1 MAAREVQ
8 VILSSG
14 VALLLAACA
23 AAYDT
28 VNFTYS
34 GANGPS
40 AWGSLCPQYRL
51 CSEGKRQSPINIVNA
66 DAEYNPKLIRLRRNY
81 RACSNATLLDNHCN
95 IALRYDEDVGYVV
108 VEGKKYSLLQMHWH
122 SPSEHTI
129 DGERFPVELHLVHK
143 SVDGNI
149 TVVAVLYQFGRADPL
164 LIQVIMNKLDFVCFL
179 PFWETMIKQ
188 SIATGLQ
195 LKDKMAE
202 LKKEVLAGDEQARVP
217 VGVVKMRS
225 LKQHTRK
232 YYRYVGS
239 LSTPPCT
246 ENVVW
251 NVLGEARKM
260 SRRQAAE
267 LQAPLKEAY
276 RRNARPAQAL
286 NGRVVQ
292 VYDESRSQ

>member
-23 AAYDT
+23 AAYADT

-164 LIQVIMNKLDFVCFL
+164 LIQ
-179 PFWETMIKQ
+179 
-188 SIATGLQ
+188 

>member
-1 MAAREVQ
+1 MAAREVE
-8 VILSSG
+8 VILSLG

-23 AAYDT
+23 AAYET

-34 GANGPS
+34 GAHGPGM
-40 AWGSLCPQYRL
+40 WGSLSPQYRL
-51 CSEGKRQSPINIVNA
+51 CSEGKRQSPVKIVNA
-66 DAEYNPKLIRLRRNY
+66 DAEYNPELIRLSRNY
-81 RACSNATLLDNHCN
+81 RPSNATLVDNRYN
-95 IALRYDEDVGYVV
+95 IALRYDEDVGCVV
-108 VEGKKYSLLQMHWH
+108 VEGKKYSLIQMHWH

-129 DGERFPVELHLVHK
+129 DGESFPVELHLVHK

-149 TVVAVLYQFGRADPL
+149 TVVAVLYQFGRADPF
-164 LIQVIMNKLDFVCFL
+164 LIR
-179 PFWETMIKQ
+179 
-188 SIATGLQ
+188 

-225 LKQHTRK
+225 LKQHARK

-239 LSTPPCT
+239 LTTPPCT

-251 NVLGEARKM
+251 NVLGRARKM

-267 LQAPLKEAY
+267 LQAPLEAAY

-292 VYDESRSQ
+292 VYDESRSH